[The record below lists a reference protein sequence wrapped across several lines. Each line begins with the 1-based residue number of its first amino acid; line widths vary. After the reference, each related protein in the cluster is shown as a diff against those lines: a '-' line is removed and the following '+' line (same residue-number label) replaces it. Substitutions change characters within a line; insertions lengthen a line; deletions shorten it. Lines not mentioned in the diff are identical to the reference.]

1 MNELASTTPANTY
14 KAHAFRRGMPGVT
27 RGELFLKPGEM
38 LFAYADGALDLN
50 FSAVR
55 LRLGG
60 TNTDQLFFEDP
71 NHPDWTIYTNDLSVL
86 KDPHLAG
93 RADLRPELSKVTEQ
107 QKRWSWLLTVVAIG
121 FLVLLGIVGLALSQK
136 SRMVRAI
143 ATRIPISWEED
154 LGDKLY
160 EQVKQSSKMVESDNA
175 DLDFVRERLLPVVTN
190 SGFKFRFHVIED
202 KSINAFAI
210 PGGHVFIHTGLLKA
224 VGRPEELAGV
234 LAHEIAHVTQRHAFR
249 KLIESSGLYLVVQYF
264 LGDATGI
271 MAAIGNS
278 SELLLKQKYSRDF
291 EREADDVGWNY
302 LVQAKIDPRGM
313 LDFFQKLKAEEAKL
327 PAGSGPG
334 WDLLSTH
341 PRRA

>member
-1 MNELASTTPANTY
+1 
-14 KAHAFRRGMPGVT
+14 MPGVT
-27 RGELFLKPGEM
+27 RGELFLKPGQI

-143 ATRIPISWEED
+143 AMRIPISWEED

-160 EQVKQSSKMVESDNA
+160 EQVKQSSRMVETKNA
-175 DLDFVRERLLPVVTN
+175 DLDFVRERLLPVVAN

-271 MAAIGNS
+271 MAAIANS

-341 PRRA
+341 PSSEERIRRLKKLHPEFK

>member
-1 MNELASTTPANTY
+1 
-14 KAHAFRRGMPGVT
+14 
-27 RGELFLKPGEM
+27 
-38 LFAYADGALDLN
+38 
-50 FSAVR
+50 
-55 LRLGG
+55 
-60 TNTDQLFFEDP
+60 
-71 NHPDWTIYTNDLSVL
+71 
-86 KDPHLAG
+86 
-93 RADLRPELSKVTEQ
+93 
-107 QKRWSWLLTVVAIG
+107 VVAIG

-143 ATRIPISWEED
+143 AMRIPISWEED

-160 EQVKQSSKMVESDNA
+160 EQVKQSSRMVETKNA
-175 DLDFVRERLLPVVTN
+175 DLDFVRERLLPVVAN

-271 MAAIGNS
+271 MAAIANS

-341 PRRA
+341 PSSEERIRRLKKLHPEFK